1 MSEEQ
6 AEYLEEEKE
15 PLPAMTEEERQLAVE
30 KKMEAYKQ
38 QRRRSPAAKKK
49 RSAPIKK
56 DPPNTPQDAYNIEVP
71 AERKM
76 NQPWRPASILTARK
90 KEGMRSRWV
99 RKDLLEKRIEE
110 GWFPRISHAKSR
122 IEASESTM
130 IDGKPL
136 SSYVVK
142 RNLILCDMPE
152 EMAKS
157 REAYFKSLADS
168 GLEAQKNEFKNQTN
182 IGGASYAY
190 GDVKTER

>member
-1 MSEEQ
+1 MSEEIV
-6 AEYLEEEKE
+6 EMEENKE
-15 PLPAMTEEERQLAVE
+15 PLPAMTEEERKLAVE

-38 QRRRSPAAKKK
+38 ARRRSPAPKKK
-49 RSAPIKK
+49 RSSPIKK
-56 DPPNTPQDAYNIEVP
+56 DPLNCPQDAYNIEVP
-71 AERKM
+71 ERKM

-110 GWFPRISHAKSR
+110 GWTPRISNTRSR
-122 IEASESTM
+122 IDSPENTM

-152 EMAKS
+152 EMAQA
-157 REAYFKSLADS
+157 REAYYKKLADS

-182 IGGASYAY
+182 IGGSSYAY
-190 GDVKTER
+190 GDVRTER